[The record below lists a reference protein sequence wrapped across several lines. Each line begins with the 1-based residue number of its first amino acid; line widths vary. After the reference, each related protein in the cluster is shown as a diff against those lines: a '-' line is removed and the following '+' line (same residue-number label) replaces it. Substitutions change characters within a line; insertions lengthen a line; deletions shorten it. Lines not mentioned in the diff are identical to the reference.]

1 MVSRIRTSA
10 PYTLAQINSSG
21 YIESSEYQNNSMIFP
36 LGDIRPDE
44 GGQIKIDITLNAKLS
59 DSEVANSTSIA
70 SRVRDSK
77 PLDNAQKLL
86 I

>member
-1 MVSRIRTSA
+1 
-10 PYTLAQINSSG
+10 
-21 YIESSEYQNNSMIFP
+21 MIFP